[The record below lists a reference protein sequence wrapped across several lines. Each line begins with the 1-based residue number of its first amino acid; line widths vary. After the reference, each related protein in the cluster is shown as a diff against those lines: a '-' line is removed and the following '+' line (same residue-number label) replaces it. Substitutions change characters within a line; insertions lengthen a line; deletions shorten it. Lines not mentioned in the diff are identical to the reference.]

1 MKYHYWILL
10 GIVLFIMCYALANP
24 EAIIVE
30 MMDSTAVDPSVTSG
44 PMSSETGPVPATQA
58 STTEPTAA
66 PAPTPD
72 VQALATQVATL
83 QKKIDDLSTST
94 AAQVSQA
101 TAAQASL
108 NAVATPANIA

>member
-30 MMDSTAVDPSVTSG
+30 MMESTAVDPSVTSG

-58 STTEPTAA
+58 STTTT

-83 QKKIDDLSTST
+83 QKKMDDLSAST